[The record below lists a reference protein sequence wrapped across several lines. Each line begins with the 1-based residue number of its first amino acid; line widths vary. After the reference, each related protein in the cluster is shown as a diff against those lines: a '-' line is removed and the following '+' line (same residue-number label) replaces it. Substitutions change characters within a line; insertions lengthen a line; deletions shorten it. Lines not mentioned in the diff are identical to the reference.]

1 MIQGRDAPAGPKSRR
16 KCPPWRAPEADGME
30 LVTGK
35 PPVGLAPGRCAHRP
49 AALLMQ
55 YGCCNSAVL
64 AYQWRSLARRWA
76 VR

>member
-1 MIQGRDAPAGPKSRR
+1 
-16 KCPPWRAPEADGME
+16 ME

-55 YGCCNSAVL
+55 YGCCNTAAATRLLQQRGFGLPMAESGEAVG
-64 AYQWRSLARRWA
+64 R
-76 VR
+76 